1 MKQHLY
7 RQKRWLRWFIEITL
21 LAGVVFAVHLYQ
33 TRNTLSGEA
42 PEFSARLL
50 DGSRVSLHEFRGQ
63 PLLLQF
69 WATWCPVCSMEQGS
83 IDAIARDYAVLSVAL
98 DEAPADQ
105 IREWM
110 SEKGVIYA
118 VIRDPSGQISAQFGV
133 QGVPTSMILDAS
145 GNIRFVE
152 VGYTTELGL
161 RLRLWWVDV

>member
-42 PEFSARLL
+42 PEFSAQLL
-50 DGSRVSLHEFRGQ
+50 DGNRVSLHEFRGQ

-69 WATWCPVCSMEQGS
+69 WATWCPICSMEQGS

-105 IREWM
+105 IRE
-110 SEKGVIYA
+110 
-118 VIRDPSGQISAQFGV
+118 
-133 QGVPTSMILDAS
+133 
-145 GNIRFVE
+145 
-152 VGYTTELGL
+152 
-161 RLRLWWVDV
+161 